1 MPHLNKQGEKCEECG
16 HETCPY
22 CNLGCHN
29 TDCNRHMRP
38 IDKCY
43 NAFLISSSDTN
54 REWERVREEWNGAI
68 YEIGID
74 TFPNGEPNYSE
85 TASKIADWWLNKL
98 QEELTRERETAYKQG
113 VRDGKKDILD
123 AMRKMVETL

>member
-1 MPHLNKQGEKCEECG
+1 MEEPHLNKQEEKCEECG
-16 HETCPY
+16 HETCPH

-54 REWERVREEWNGAI
+54 REWAIRKEWNKFLRENPT
-68 YEIGID
+68 Y
-74 TFPNGEPNYSE
+74 TFGSN
-85 TASKIADWWLNKL
+85 KVRDWWLNKL